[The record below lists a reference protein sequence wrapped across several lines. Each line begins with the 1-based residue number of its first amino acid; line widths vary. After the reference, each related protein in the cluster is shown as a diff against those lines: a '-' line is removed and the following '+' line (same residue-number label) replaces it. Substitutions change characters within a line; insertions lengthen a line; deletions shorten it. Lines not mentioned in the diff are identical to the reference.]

1 MIDAM
6 LLAPP
11 ARPAQAPAVP
21 ADHVE
26 RCVELALRTLEHGDG
41 ERREPLLDGTSI
53 AGLAARQVASGG
65 GRIRPGLAWAGWA
78 YAAAPG
84 TTEPADLVRLGA
96 ALELLHTFALVH
108 DDVMDESPTRRGIPT
123 THVTV
128 AAAHRAH
135 GGVGDPQRF
144 AESVAVLV
152 GDLLHAHALV
162 LAAPLPAPVHAR
174 FAEMVL
180 ELVDGQAQDVL
191 AAAAGPGDLDR
202 AREVALLKTGRYSV
216 QRPLELGGTLGG
228 ASPEVLRELSRYG
241 ELVGEAFALRDDA
254 LGVWGDPE
262 RTGKPVGD
270 DLRDRKQTMM
280 LALARDLLP
289 PAGLALLDTDSGR
302 ALATDEVAELTAHL
316 EAVGLRQA
324 VAQRVEHL
332 IGEAV
337 EVLDPARAEAAG
349 GHLETV
355 AHEIAGSMP

>member
-1 MIDAM
+1 MSCC
-6 LLAPP
+6 PGSP
-11 ARPAQAPAVP
+11 R
-21 ADHVE
+21 
-26 RCVELALRTLEHGDG
+26 G
-41 ERREPLLDGTSI
+41 RRN
-53 AGLAARQVASGG
+53 
-65 GRIRPGLAWAGWA
+65 
-78 YAAAPG
+78 
-84 TTEPADLVRLGA
+84 
-96 ALELLHTFALVH
+96 
-108 DDVMDESPTRRGIPT
+108 
-123 THVTV
+123 
-128 AAAHRAH
+128 
-135 GGVGDPQRF
+135 
-144 AESVAVLV
+144 
-152 GDLLHAHALV
+152 
-162 LAAPLPAPVHAR
+162 
-174 FAEMVL
+174 
-180 ELVDGQAQDVL
+180 
-191 AAAAGPGDLDR
+191 
-202 AREVALLKTGRYSV
+202 
-216 QRPLELGGTLGG
+216 QRPLELGGTLGS
-228 ASPEVLRELSRYG
+228 ASPDVLRELSRYG